1 MARPCPRCKSRSI
14 KHDRSLAGRAVC
26 GNCGL
31 PVGSAWSGQQRN
43 SRARRGGHP
52 QARAARRALTWLLP
66 LGLAAGLLYLAA
78 NPAAMRPW
86 LHPST
91 EERSPQGQLNAPA
104 GT

>member
-31 PVGSAWSGQQRN
+31 PVGSAWTGQQRN
-43 SRARRGGHP
+43 SRARRGGQP
-52 QARAARRALTWLLP
+52 QARAARALAWLLP

-78 NPAAMRPW
+78 NPAGLRTW
-86 LHPST
+86 LPAAP
-91 EERSPQGQLNAPA
+91 EERSPQNGPNAPA
-104 GT
+104 GN